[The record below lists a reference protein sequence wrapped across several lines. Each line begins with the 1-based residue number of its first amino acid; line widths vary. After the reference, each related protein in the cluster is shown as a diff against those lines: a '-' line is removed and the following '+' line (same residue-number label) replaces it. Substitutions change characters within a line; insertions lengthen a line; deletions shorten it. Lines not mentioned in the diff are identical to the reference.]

1 MAKGSEMFQ
10 GLPSWAKGVIAVGVL
25 GGIAIVGYV
34 IYKKIND
41 ATEEGKEE
49 KKTKDVL
56 DENDKEIKEL
66 EKKGIR
72 RSATLSSLG
81 ATANIV
87 ENLLSGAETP
97 ASEYK
102 AALMVAQSVR
112 NPLDWAY
119 LVKAFGSRD
128 IPDAFSVGLAKTKYS
143 LGDLLKEQLD
153 SRLVTPSTFQVG
165 KFSKKYWGSDTWADA
180 LTDYL
185 QSVGV
190 KL

>member
-1 MAKGSEMFQ
+1 MFQ

-41 ATEEGKEE
+41 AAEAGKEE
-49 KKTKDVL
+49 KATKDVVNAN
-56 DENDKEIKEL
+56 EKELKEL
-66 EKKGIR
+66 EKKGMKP
-72 RSATLSSLG
+72 SFPTSSYG
-81 ATANIV
+81 AIANLV
-87 ENLLSGAETP
+87 ANLLQGVETSS
-97 ASEYK
+97 SE
-102 AALMVAQSVR
+102 ARVAYEVAKSVK
-112 NPLDWAY
+112 NPLDWAL
-119 LVKAFGSRD
+119 LVKAFGMRD
-128 IPDAFSVGLAKTKYS
+128 VADAFSLGFSKTKYS

-153 SRLVTPSTFQVG
+153 STFIMPATLTVG
-165 KFSKKYWGSDTWADA
+165 KWSKKFGSGSTWADA